1 LISTNAALAAID
13 GFDALTNAGK
23 ITISGN
29 HALVSIDGFH
39 DLESMSGD
47 LRLRINN
54 NLETL
59 PGFSSL
65 NEISGQLQIE
75 WNPKLPTCTAGNF
88 AAAIETI
95 AGGISIDNND
105 DTGICE

>member
-1 LISTNAALAAID
+1 MITVVNIML
-13 GFDALTNAGK
+13 NAGK

-29 HALVSIDGFH
+29 PALVSIDCFH
-39 DLESMSGD
+39 DLESISGD

-59 PGFSSL
+59 PGFSSR
-65 NEISGQLQIE
+65 NEISEQLKIE
-75 WNPKLPTCTAGNF
+75 WNPKLPTCAAENF

-95 AGGISIDNND
+95 AGGISIDSND
-105 DTGICE
+105 DAGICE